1 MLNYDTSGVQIE
13 IVGEEPGIYIFDNM
27 AATGKTRLFYLLR
40 ELEQKG
46 ESIFTYTYND
56 ILSNHTEYLDE
67 KLKYCL
73 DNHVKIIMLDRY
85 DMYNGHGAN
94 LIRECSAESI
104 IFIVCNAPLNMDAP
118 VEMCFLEADQNKID
132 LLL

>member
-1 MLNYDTSGVQIE
+1 MLNYNTSGVQIE
-13 IVGEEPGIYIFDNM
+13 IVGETPGIYIFDNM

-46 ESIFTYTYND
+46 ESIFTCTYND
-56 ILSNHTEYLDE
+56 ILSNQTDYLDE

-73 DNHVKIIMLDRY
+73 DNHIKIIMLDRY
-85 DMYNGHGAN
+85 DMYNGQGAN
-94 LIRECSAESI
+94 LIWECSTESI
-104 IFIVCNAPLNMDAP
+104 IFIVCNAPVNIDAP
-118 VEMCFLEADQNKID
+118 VDMCFLEADKNKID